1 MVDGAG
7 VGGLAA
13 AGALATSGWQV
24 TLLEHGDRLRGTGG
38 AQVLWPNGA
47 AALHALGLHLGD
59 ISFAMPA
66 GGIRR
71 PDGRWIVEST
81 ADTGDPLSPYLDH
94 TAAPPPPAVTVPLIV
109 TLPIAEIWMAPPPA
123 PALVPPLPAEPGHPP
138 QRGDWLGESS
148 AVPAWPALLATLFP

>member
-1 MVDGAG
+1 MRTAVVVGAG

-24 TLLEHGDRLRGTGG
+24 TLLERGDRLRGTGG
-38 AQVLWPNGA
+38 AQVIWPNGA
-47 AALHALGLHLGD
+47 AALDALGLHLGD

-81 ADTGDPLSPYLDH
+81 DNNDPVSPYLDN
-94 TAAPPPPAVTVPLIV
+94 TAAPPPPAV
-109 TLPIAEIWMAPPPA
+109 MPPPGA
-123 PALVPPLPAEPGHPP
+123 AVSGASCPVQPGRRWWCTPTTCTTP
-138 QRGDWLGESS
+138 
-148 AVPAWPALLATLFP
+148 